1 MKLFTKFIIIIVTTN
16 LIVLSFVGFLF
27 ILFEAKTYAVE
38 TLFSIL
44 GIMIVATLSV
54 LGLIYYKLI
63 KPIKALTIFSR
74 QVALGIDNK
83 KVVIK
88 GNDEMAQMANSLN
101 KMTENLAASGRHI
114 HDIIVAMPI
123 GLVVTDDEGTI
134 KSVNQ
139 PFLKILNVNL
149 KKNFKKKSIFDFF
162 DFRNEEEN
170 RSFKR
175 MLEGKKI
182 SEYRIYAIR
191 DDGSKVLVNVS
202 SNALFDD
209 NNLVDSVIFTVKETG
224 AITDYAK
231 ERLAQVA
238 PILHQAAMGNFSQT
252 ITLPEG
258 EDEFTEHFV
267 SINLMIEDLNSL
279 MKQLKSKQLE
289 QQKQNDELEKTSKEL
304 EEIKS
309 NLEEKVIDRTKEL
322 ELTKKELEMKVEER
336 TKELK
341 HLNANLEKEVAKRTA
356 ELQDKVSEL
365 ERFNKFAVGRELKMV
380 ELKSMVAKLDQELS
394 NALKKVRDNQ

>member
-1 MKLFTKFIIIIVTTN
+1 MKLFTKFIVIIVTTN

-27 ILFEAKTYAVE
+27 IFFEAKAYAVE
-38 TLFSIL
+38 TFFSIL
-44 GIMIVATLSV
+44 GIMIIATLVV

-123 GLVVTDDEGTI
+123 GLVVTDDEGII

-139 PFLKILNVNL
+139 PFLKIINIDP

-162 DFRNEEEN
+162 DFKNEEEN
-170 RSFKR
+170 RSFKI
-175 MLEGKKI
+175 MLDGKKI
-182 SEYRIYAIR
+182 SEYRIYAIKN
-191 DDGSKVLVNVS
+191 DGSKVSVNVS

-209 NNLVDSVIFTVKETG
+209 NGLVDSIIFTIKETD

-238 PILHQAAMGNFSQT
+238 PILHQTAMGNFSQT
-252 ITLPEG
+252 IPLPEG

-304 EEIKS
+304 EEAKS
-309 NLEEKVIDRTKEL
+309 NLEEKVVDRTKEL
-322 ELTKKELEMKVEER
+322 ELAKKDLELKVGER

-341 HLNANLEKEVAKRTA
+341 RLNANLEKEVAKRTA

-380 ELKSMVAKLDQELS
+380 ELKNMIIKLNQELS
-394 NALKKVRDNQ
+394 NALKRVRDNQ